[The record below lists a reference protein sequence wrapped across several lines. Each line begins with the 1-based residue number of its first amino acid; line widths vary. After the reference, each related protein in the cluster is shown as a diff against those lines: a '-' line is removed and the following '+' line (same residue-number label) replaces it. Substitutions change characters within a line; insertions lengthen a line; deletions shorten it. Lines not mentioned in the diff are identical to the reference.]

1 MKTKLDNRETTKHHA
16 ASVPG
21 TKGGEPIRGLMLD
34 PARLTERHF
43 YYFDLLPD
51 LAKWGYNTLWWHF
64 MDDEGFAQKLRSRPE
79 LASPY
84 AFSLAEARRFVA
96 LARSHG
102 IDVVP
107 EVESLGHTLSV
118 TRLPQYAHLFNGRP
132 FGHNAMCPSHPDT
145 LALLRDIIPE
155 VAELFG
161 GKYLHAGLDES
172 NLSGCE
178 RCAERNRGK
187 PPWHVLAEHIIAA
200 REIVAACG
208 RRMVMWADSIER
220 NPELLQVLP
229 KDIVLAHWNYSEI
242 PVEKI
247 EPSVDAGFEIICV
260 SAISGSSVQTN
271 AKALRNHDGMVELS
285 NRLSSRGSIGVVT
298 CWWEPFGRLRDTYRT
313 SMAYAGESMVAGKAL
328 DKEKFFGK
336 ISREFFGCRGKKT
349 GRALLD
355 LMNIMLPRG
364 TFKAMFYDSVSDFI
378 LAIHLAMDESFAK
391 RREESLAVLESLES
405 CSPGVSRHYAE
416 FVAHLLAAR
425 VVVAAYDNAAAALE
439 AHRLHTR
446 AASAEE
452 VGGDRGEIAQELLN
466 CREVLASRIAPM
478 KELARELEMDWDRTR
493 HPHDPKKH
501 MKSPYVR
508 QRIIRG
514 LVHTVTRNAAYVKE
528 SVRSFD
534 TSIRGYRKTGDFPGG
549 LCRPSVETEK

>member
-1 MKTKLDNRETTKHHA
+1 MNSKAYKRRPIKNNAESLPSGKC
-16 ASVPG
+16 
-21 TKGGEPIRGLMLD
+21 GEPVRGLMLD
-34 PARLTERHF
+34 PARLTERHP

-79 LASPY
+79 LASAQ
-84 AFSLAEARRFVA
+84 AFTLAQTRRFVA
-96 LARSHG
+96 LARSLG

-107 EVESLGHTLSV
+107 EVESLGHTLSI
-118 TRLPQYAHLFNGRP
+118 TRLPQYAHLFNGKP

-145 LALLRDIIPE
+145 LALLRDVIPE

-178 RCAERNRGK
+178 RCAARNRGK
-187 PPWHVLAEHIIAA
+187 PSWHVLAEHIISVH
-200 REIVAACG
+200 EIITSCD
-208 RRMVMWADSIER
+208 RRMIMWADAIER
-220 NPELLQVLP
+220 NPELLTVLP

-247 EPSVDAGFEIICV
+247 EPSVNAGFEIICV
-260 SAISGSSVQTN
+260 PAISGSSVQTS

-285 NRLSSRGSIGVVT
+285 KQLSGKGSIGVVT

-328 DKEKFFGK
+328 DKEKFFEK
-336 ISREFFGCRGKKT
+336 FSREFFGFRGKKA
-349 GRALLD
+349 GRALWD
-355 LMNIMLPRG
+355 LMNIMLPRDN
-364 TFKAMFYDSVSDFI
+364 FKSMFYDSCSDFVS
-378 LAIHLAMDESFAK
+378 AIHFAMDESFAR
-391 RREESLAVLESLES
+391 RREEALAVLESLES
-405 CSPGVSRHYAE
+405 CSAGVLRHRAE
-416 FVAHLLAAR
+416 FGAHVLAAR
-425 VVVAAYDNAAAALE
+425 IVVAAYDNAAAALE

-452 VGGDRGEIAQELLN
+452 VRGDRMEIVQELLN
-466 CREVLASRIAPM
+466 CREALSNRIKPM
-478 KELARELEMDWDRTR
+478 NALARELEKDWNRTR
-493 HPHDPKKH
+493 YPNDPKKY

-508 QRIIRG
+508 QRILRG
-514 LVHTVTRNAAYVKE
+514 LVHTVTRNATYLKE
-528 SVRSFD
+528 ITRSFD
-534 TSIRGYRKTGDFPGG
+534 TSIRAYRKTGDFPGG
-549 LCRPSVETEK
+549 LNRPPVEPEQ